1 MILQALNKHYEDLV
15 KQEKIARPGWA
26 KAKISYALSIN
37 ADGELQRVISLLSD
51 AEPKKKPQPRQFD
64 LPAPAKRTVGI
75 ASNFL
80 WDNSAYLLGAD
91 NKGKPER
98 SAKCF
103 RACAAFHHELL
114 DGLES
119 DGAKAILRFF
129 DNWNPAQAS
138 EHPALR
144 EEWANIVAGA
154 NLIFRVNGAY
164 PHKDEAI
171 QAAWQRYYNTESGE
185 KCQCL
190 ITGQPDVIE
199 AVHPSLKGVDGA
211 QSSGVALVS
220 FNAPAFCS
228 YGKEQ
233 NFNAPVGKSAAFAY
247 TAALNY
253 LLADRE
259 HAQKIGDATVVCWAE
274 GAEPQYQGL
283 FLDVTGGG
291 SSLGLT
297 DNDLYAAVKLLAQ
310 GKPVEELKLDPQ
322 RPFYILGLSPN
333 AARLSV
339 RFFYRD
345 AFGRL
350 MKNVNDHNERMK
362 IVRPAYDKFETI
374 PLRHML
380 RETVNPN
387 ARDKTPSPVMA
398 GATARAIFTGTP
410 YPVSLL
416 ENAVL
421 RIRAEREV
429 TRGRAAIIKAYYL
442 RLNKE
447 RKVLS
452 VTEGAMEEK
461 LNKSCAYQPYVLG
474 ELFAVMEKIQ
484 EDAAGGADKLNRTI
498 KDSYFTTA
506 AATPNSIFQKL
517 FPLSD
522 YHMKKLKRDKPGLA
536 VDLDKAKSELVC
548 KLTEPIPKRMTAD
561 EINCFYIGYYHQRQ
575 DLYTPRTKKEEA

>member
-15 KQEKIARPGWA
+15 KREKIARLGWA
-26 KAKISYALSIN
+26 KAKISYALCI
-37 ADGELQRVISLLSD
+37 DGDGGLEQVVSLLSD

-164 PHKDEAI
+164 PYKDEAI

-185 KCQCL
+185 KQQCL

-211 QSSGVALVS
+211 QSSGAALVS

-362 IVRPAYDKFETI
+362 IIRPAYDKFETI
-374 PLRHML
+374 PLWHML

-429 TRGRAAIIKAYYL
+429 TRGRAAIIKAFYL
-442 RLNKE
+442 RSPHEGCPEEVLQVSLNE
-447 RKVLS
+447 NS
-452 VTEGAMEEK
+452 TNE
-461 LNKSCAYQPYVLG
+461 AYALG
-474 ELFAVMEKIQ
+474 RLFSLYEAVQ
-484 EDAAGGADKLNRTI
+484 LAASPGIKATI
-498 KDSYFTTA
+498 KDKYFNA
-506 AATPNSIFQKL
+506 ASATPAMVFPVLDNLCQKRL
-517 FPLSD
+517 RQLEPGQRIW
-522 YHMKKLKRDKPGLA
+522 YEKQILKVAEILGDAYPARL
-536 VDLDKAKSELVC
+536 DLPRQGSFDL
-548 KLTEPIPKRMTAD
+548 
-561 EINCFYIGYYHQRQ
+561 GYYHQTQKR
-575 DLYTPRTKKEEA
+575 YEKKEEA